1 MVGIPTTL
9 FCGVYINE
17 EKIKYIGIVLVI
29 LFCCYNLFWYFGSY
43 KPYNEFQKDFPE
55 IEESGVKIYTD
66 KDGFQYSVSVP
77 DYLLWNGNL
86 AIAESDVRYAL
97 IIWIKPFHQGISQG
111 VLFNDYKDLNTQIML
126 SSAKKLKIKKINGLL
141 MKIAQ
146 Y

>member
-1 MVGIPTTL
+1 M
-9 FCGVYINE
+9 
-17 EKIKYIGIVLVI
+17 
-29 LFCCYNLFWYFGSY
+29 
-43 KPYNEFQKDFPE
+43 
-55 IEESGVKIYTD
+55 
-66 KDGFQYSVSVP
+66 SVP

-126 SSAKKLKIKKINGLL
+126 SSSKKLKIKKINGLL

>member
-126 SSAKKLKIKKINGLL
+126 SSSKKLKIKKINGLL